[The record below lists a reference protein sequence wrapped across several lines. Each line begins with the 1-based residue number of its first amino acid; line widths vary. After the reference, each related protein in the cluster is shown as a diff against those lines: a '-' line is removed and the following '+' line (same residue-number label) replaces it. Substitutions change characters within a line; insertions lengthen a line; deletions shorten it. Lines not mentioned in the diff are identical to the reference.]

1 MWKEDSGFKV
11 KNYDYD
17 NSKKRVSKITE
28 KTALKEYIQNFE
40 MNNNYTLDVEYKI
53 IGNQMVLFTGSK
65 TIIYKSNNKYDE
77 LTNIVTGDINGDGV
91 INSADLL
98 RVRQHLLGI
107 KKLSDIYYTASDI
120 NYDNNINSADLLRI
134 RQHLLGVKKIS

>member
-1 MWKEDSGFKV
+1 MNDNFNYEVKKILKNAEKECMNLKHPYVGTEHLLLSLL
-11 KNYDYD
+11 KN
-17 NSKKRVSKITE
+17 K
-28 KTALKEYIQNFE
+28 
-40 MNNNYTLDVEYKI
+40 DVLEVASHYGLTYEI
-53 IGNQMVLFTGSK
+53 FR
-65 TIIYKSNNKYDE
+65 DE
-77 LTNIVTGDINGDGV
+77 LINIVTGDINGDGV

>member
-1 MWKEDSGFKV
+1 
-11 KNYDYD
+11 
-17 NSKKRVSKITE
+17 
-28 KTALKEYIQNFE
+28 

-53 IGNQMVLFTGSK
+53 IDNQMVLFTGSK

-77 LTNIVTGDINGDGV
+77 LINIVTGDINGDGV

-134 RQHLLGVKKIS
+134 RQHLLGVKKYHNK